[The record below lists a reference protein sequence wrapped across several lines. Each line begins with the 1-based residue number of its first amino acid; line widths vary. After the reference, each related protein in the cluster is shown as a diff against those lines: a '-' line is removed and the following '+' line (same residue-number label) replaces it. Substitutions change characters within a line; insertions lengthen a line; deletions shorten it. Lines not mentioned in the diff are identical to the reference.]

1 MAAITASNLPTLD
14 IHHSKSSN
22 PTRSSHH
29 QLTNSRS
36 FITLTSPTQ
45 MSSTSILDPPHGTTF
60 SDFMRTWNDAHVARW
75 LADNKCAAHIPTFKN
90 NDIRGDI
97 LLELDQDTLK
107 EMGIAS
113 IGDRLRIVNGVKNLR
128 IKCSQRT
135 ILPSISNIVHTR
147 ALLGSL
153 DMRPLEYTR
162 TNPAD
167 HSHSRSSS
175 LEVSSSRDSSPTSR
189 THKRL
194 DSNRPAPLVL
204 SPSSGRPD
212 LPRIIREPQSG
223 DIRNPP
229 TIRPLPQIGPP
240 PQSTTPNSYTSRPSL
255 PPLPP
260 APRGQPPQPPRG
272 TSRTLHPVLGPRTRT
287 PVQADATNFANSPLP
302 PAPTPTPSSMLTTPT
317 QSNSWPFGLPPDPR
331 SGPTPIKSPSPLGS
345 RSSPRSI
352 NVAHNRNISF
362 NGVPS
367 PLAPTPTNSKLPPR
381 PSTTGTS
388 THPYASVQA
397 PASLQAPAQN
407 GPALSPIVES
417 FQGQASS
424 SSSGSSSPPSFAVGR
439 GPFNPPA
446 HNTSSDAPRRKL
458 VRFSMPEE
466 QRSYTVDVANCAGGV
481 EVMEKVLK
489 KADKVGSARR
499 NDVMSRVETDDGGLS
514 VDGWSVYLEWD
525 ETNDSG
531 KPLSEAEL
539 LAVCHSSSDEP
550 VKGRGLTLRKS
561 GRTKRSKDLQ
571 RIFGENPPRNIS
583 PTSPSIQPRPS
594 ESDHEP
600 DADMVLSID
609 DSQGQK
615 ARAIK
620 RASTIS
626 VLSGLGVR
634 DPEKALDPSAS
645 PTQSQLKP
653 PLPSVNSAKKPSKL
667 RNFFGQRP
675 PSELITTH
683 LTEYFP
689 FTDRKMLR
697 NARHSM
703 MLRASSVSGEKRN
716 STVSLTPPLPS
727 RFSTSTQGSGSAQR
741 SMSPSRT
748 ISSKRNS
755 TISTSSTIPDTR
767 SLAAPSIG
775 EDPPRVS
782 ISTEDGRSVILTGDD
797 VEKLSSFDSKP
808 QLLPPVTFPSIS
820 LSESMEDLTGPLRPR
835 SNSNASKR
843 MSFTTELRSKRDR
856 SDTASLLTVDEIT
869 AEVENRRQS
878 MAVDMGVEGAEDWT
892 KVEPDIDDVISL
904 EGDTVLEDDDDD
916 EDDEC
921 EDVEEEDET
930 GQAMNSSGGK
940 WIKGALIGAGSF
952 GKVYLGMDAV
962 NGLLM
967 AVKQVELPR
976 GSAPNE
982 ERKKNMLSALEREI
996 DLLKDLSHPNIVQY
1010 LYSSVDDDFL
1020 NIFLEY
1026 VPGGSVTALLRS
1038 YGAFEEPLVKN
1049 FVRQILQ
1056 GLNYLHERDI
1066 IHRDIKGAN
1075 ILVDNKG
1082 GIKISD
1088 FGISKKVDGNL
1099 LTGKRMNRPSL
1110 QGSVFWMAPE
1120 VVKQTA
1126 HTSAADIWSVGCLV
1140 VEMLT
1145 GEHPWAQLTQM
1156 QAIFKIG
1163 QSAKP
1168 AIPSDI
1174 SSEAQDFLTKTFDL
1188 NHSARPSAGELLQ
1201 HPWVAVKKHAGFSSK
1216 NAAPK
1221 SIPTI
1226 EISA

>member
-1 MAAITASNLPTLD
+1 MS
-14 IHHSKSSN
+14 
-22 PTRSSHH
+22 
-29 QLTNSRS
+29 TN
-36 FITLTSPTQ
+36 
-45 MSSTSILDPPHGTTF
+45 SILDPPHGTTF
-60 SDFMRTWNDAHVARW
+60 SDFMRTWNDAHVAKW
-75 LADNKCAAHIPTFKN
+75 LADNKCSAHVATFKN

-107 EMGIAS
+107 EMGISS

-128 IKCSQRT
+128 SKCSQRT
-135 ILPSISNIVHTR
+135 TIPSLSSIAHTR
-147 ALLGSL
+147 AFLASL
-153 DMRPLEYTR
+153 PQESSREP
-162 TNPAD
+162 PPD
-167 HSHSRSSS
+167 HSHSRTNSQE
-175 LEVSSSRDSSPTSR
+175 LPSSREPSPTSR
-189 THKRL
+189 TSHKRL

-204 SPSSGRPD
+204 SPTSGRPD
-212 LPRIIREPQSG
+212 LPRIIRDPQSG
-223 DIRNPP
+223 DSIRNPT
-229 TIRPLPQIGPP
+229 TIRPLPQIS
-240 PQSTTPNSYTSRPSL
+240 QSTTPNSYTPRPSL

-272 TSRTLHPVLGPRTRT
+272 TSRALHPVIGPRTRT
-287 PVQADATNFANSPLP
+287 PNQPDATNYANSPLP
-302 PAPTPTPSSMLTTPT
+302 PAPTPSSSNMLTTPS
-317 QSNSWPFGLPPDPR
+317 QSSSWSFGLPSDPR
-331 SGPTPIKSPSPLGS
+331 SGPSPMKSPSLLAS
-345 RSSPRSI
+345 RSSPRAI

-407 GPALSPIVES
+407 GLALSPIVES
-417 FQGQASS
+417 FQGQTSA
-424 SSSGSSSPPSFAVGR
+424 SSSGSSSPPAFAVGR

-446 HNTSSDAPRRKL
+446 HNTPSDTLRRKL

-466 QRSYTVDVANCAGGV
+466 QRSYTVDVADCAGGI
-481 EVMEKVLK
+481 EVLEKVLK
-489 KADKVGSARR
+489 KADKVGSSRR
-499 NDVMSRVETDDGGLS
+499 NDPMSRVETDDGGLS

-539 LAVCHSSSDEP
+539 LADA
-550 VKGRGLTLRKS
+550 GLTLRRS

-600 DADMVLSID
+600 DANMILNIE

-645 PTQSQLKP
+645 PTQGQPKH

-703 MLRASSVSGEKRN
+703 MLRASSVSGEKRD
-716 STVSLTPPLPS
+716 SMLSLNPPPLPS
-727 RFSTSTQGSGSAQR
+727 RFSTSTQGSGSAHR
-741 SMSPSRT
+741 PRSPSRT
-748 ISSKRNS
+748 SSSKRNS

-797 VEKLSSFDSKP
+797 VEKLSTFDSKP
-808 QLLPPVTFPSIS
+808 HLLPPVTFPSIS

-843 MSFTTELRSKRDR
+843 MSFMTELRSKRDR

-892 KVEPDIDDVISL
+892 KVEPDIDDVISFS
-904 EGDTVLEDDDDD
+904 EGDAVLEDD
-916 EDDEC
+916 EDDEDES

-967 AVKQVELPR
+967 AVKQVELPK

-1188 NHSARPSAGELLQ
+1188 DHSARPSAGELLQ
-1201 HPWVAVKKHAGFSSK
+1201 HPWIVVKKHAGFSSK
-1216 NAAPK
+1216 NAAFK